1 MRISNK
7 IQQYYNTWVYK
18 QNHYIILFNKRK
30 HKECSIFHYAMVYC
44 FFFFSLC
51 YYKSWKETRY
61 IISGKKT
68 DSKPSPGHYLSTMRS
83 SVRFLIQS
91 TSPLSPSSTS
101 RPQGTQGN
109 SMIWVEP
116 SLRLR
121 PGYVPK
127 PGEEKTG
134 ADGYS
139 FVLHF
144 FARHLLFNRLL
155 L

>member
-1 MRISNK
+1 MPWFI
-7 IQQYYNTWVYK
+7 V
-18 QNHYIILFNKRK
+18 
-30 HKECSIFHYAMVYC
+30 
-44 FFFFSLC
+44 FFFSLC
-51 YYKSWKETRY
+51 YYKSRKETRD
-61 IISGKKT
+61 IISGNEKKKP
-68 DSKPSPGHYLSTMRS
+68 DSKPGHYLSTMRS

-127 PGEEKTG
+127 PGEENTG

-139 FVLHF
+139 FVLRF
-144 FARHLLFNRLL
+144 FALQLLFNRLL
-155 L
+155 LKLFNSRGYSLIVERF